1 MIETAKDSA
10 SGNLITIELK
20 VCELAQ
26 TPHQTEQ
33 KRLPSSPSPNYER
46 MSGSVHVA
54 KNQPARRLDEEFTC
68 SLNETTE
75 DVEYE
80 SSTQK
85 SFKKLEQ
92 QKHGVSKLSH
102 QSNTKYLSSRA
113 VSSRRWVLQGNCCVQ
128 IDILQ
133 GTTKLRA
140 PLHPALLLQYVKR
153 LSGILQRRNISRRGS
168 PNSKL
173 QRHKTQAI
181 RSGSDVEERVIRSAL
196 IPLPQ
201 KRS

>member
-1 MIETAKDSA
+1 M
-10 SGNLITIELK
+10 NLLLRK
-20 VCELAQ
+20 F
-26 TPHQTEQ
+26 
-33 KRLPSSPSPNYER
+33 S
-46 MSGSVHVA
+46 
-54 KNQPARRLDEEFTC
+54 KNL
-68 SLNETTE
+68 SNKNTT
-75 DVEYE
+75 
-80 SSTQK
+80 
-85 SFKKLEQ
+85 F
-92 QKHGVSKLSH
+92 SKLSH

-113 VSSRRWVLQGNCCVQ
+113 VSSRRWVLQENCYVQ
-128 IDILQ
+128 IVILQ

-168 PNSKL
+168 SNSKL
-173 QRHKTQAI
+173 LRHKTQAI